1 MNEKRSTEDVIKDQL
16 QIIRNRGLKGQ
27 LVTIAIPIVTQDN
40 RIKSLNLDA
49 LNFEI
54 ASSLTTLTN
63 ILGYRPTVLN
73 STPYYSDTMVT
84 LIVTFLFSK

>member
-16 QIIRNRGLKGQ
+16 KIIRNSGLKGQ
-27 LVTIAIPIVTQDN
+27 LVTISIPIVTQDK

-49 LNFEI
+49 INYEI
-54 ASSLTTLTN
+54 ASALTTLTN